1 MDMHISNKGFSLIE
15 MCIVLFVIS
24 VFMMLLPTNIHI
36 PDTEYYAFVDEYL
49 YLQSTA
55 MKQAQPVSFDIYNVR
70 FNQKGNVNQAKTI
83 YFQNNRS
90 IIVELGGGRL
100 ATQLEGIIYSRGICM
115 FEYDFIIGVY
125 DDWYCSGQ
133 IYTTYSI

>member
-24 VFMMLLPTNIHI
+24 VLMLLPTNIHI

-90 IIVELGGGRL
+90 IVVELGGGRL
-100 ATQLEGIIYSRGICM
+100 ATQ
-115 FEYDFIIGVY
+115 
-125 DDWYCSGQ
+125 
-133 IYTTYSI
+133 

>member
-55 MKQAQPVSFDIYNVR
+55 RKQAQPVSFDIYSVR

-83 YFQNNRS
+83 YFKNEHT

-100 ATQLEGIIYSRGICM
+100 AIQ
-115 FEYDFIIGVY
+115 
-125 DDWYCSGQ
+125 
-133 IYTTYSI
+133 

>member
-1 MDMHISNKGFSLIE
+1 MRISNKGFGLLE
-15 MCIVLFVIS
+15 MCILLFVIS

-36 PDTEYYAFVDEYL
+36 PDTEYYAFVDNYL

-55 MKQAQPVSFDIYNVR
+55 MKQAKSISFEEYNVR

-83 YFQNNRS
+83 YFKNKRT

-100 ATQLEGIIYSRGICM
+100 AIQ
-115 FEYDFIIGVY
+115 
-125 DDWYCSGQ
+125 
-133 IYTTYSI
+133 

>member
-1 MDMHISNKGFSLIE
+1 MDMRISNKGFSLIE

-36 PDTEYYAFVDEYL
+36 PDTEYYMFVDEYL
-49 YLQSTA
+49 YMQITA
-55 MKQAQPVSFDIYNVR
+55 MKQEQHVSYDIYNVR

-83 YFQNNRS
+83 YFQNNRF

-100 ATQLEGIIYSRGICM
+100 ATQ
-115 FEYDFIIGVY
+115 
-125 DDWYCSGQ
+125 
-133 IYTTYSI
+133 

>member
-1 MDMHISNKGFSLIE
+1 MDMRISNKGFSLIE

-36 PDTEYYAFVDEYL
+36 PDIEYYMFIDEYL

-55 MKQAQPVSFDIYNVR
+55 MKQAQHVSYDIYNVR
-70 FNQKGNVNQAKTI
+70 FNQRGNVNQAKTI
-83 YFQNNRS
+83 YFQNNRF

-100 ATQLEGIIYSRGICM
+100 ATQ
-115 FEYDFIIGVY
+115 
-125 DDWYCSGQ
+125 
-133 IYTTYSI
+133 

>member
-1 MDMHISNKGFSLIE
+1 MYCVICDIGIYDVVTDE
-15 MCIVLFVIS
+15 YTFVR
-24 VFMMLLPTNIHI
+24 MMLLPTNIHI

-90 IIVELGGGRL
+90 IVVELGGGRL
-100 ATQLEGIIYSRGICM
+100 ATQ
-115 FEYDFIIGVY
+115 
-125 DDWYCSGQ
+125 
-133 IYTTYSI
+133 

>member
-1 MDMHISNKGFSLIE
+1 MDMRISNKGFSLIE

-36 PDTEYYAFVDEYL
+36 PDTEYYMFVDEYL
-49 YLQSTA
+49 

-83 YFQNNRS
+83 YFQNNRF

-100 ATQLEGIIYSRGICM
+100 ATQ
-115 FEYDFIIGVY
+115 
-125 DDWYCSGQ
+125 
-133 IYTTYSI
+133 